1 MVTVYIWNM
10 TSVLHV
16 GHAALKIA
24 GSGGRAIYV
33 SWWPVNPEGR
43 ISSRIP
49 TFTTIAAG
57 IGGVQA
63 SPHLNLVE
71 DVNGEGK
78 MPDYQ
83 VQVHGLDDSRMRDA
97 WRLWLN
103 SHQYLVWNSSCAT
116 TVSGILRAGGGD
128 MYASWPGWLVWTP
141 NEVGR
146 YAQAIN
152 LGFNKMQAMQ
162 SRA

>member
-1 MVTVYIWNM
+1 MTTVYIWNM
-10 TSVLHV
+10 TSVLHL
-16 GHAALKIA
+16 GHAALKFGGI
-24 GSGGRAIYV
+24 GGRAIYV
-33 SWWPVNPEGR
+33 SWWPVEREVG
-43 ISSRIP
+43 
-49 TFTTIAAG
+49 TM

-63 SPHLNLVE
+63 SPHVNLVE
-71 DVNGEGK
+71 DVTGEGK

-83 VQVHGLDDSRMRDA
+83 VQVQGLDDGRMRDA

-103 SHQYLVWNSSCAT
+103 SHRYLVWNSSCAT
-116 TVSGILRAGGGD
+116 TVAEILRAGGGD
-128 MYASWPGWLVWTP
+128 MYTSWPGRLIWNP
-141 NEVGR
+141 NEVRG